1 MRWLV
6 TVRTYTKSARTRV
19 ESMFF
24 FSLFLLSMMMIY
36 TRLPFLLHESLG
48 YIPAPVM
55 TFNYFFL
62 FMILMWILIPIM
74 GFRLNESLDIK
85 KLLQYPI
92 SFPVLYIALAIGNF
106 IDTSSIVPIT
116 ILAGLTKFM
125 WLSGIREGIA
135 GIIILSIIVFLFL
148 QLIYQSMM
156 LILYNLL
163 PRFNPMK
170 LVAFCL
176 AGVIIMLVLM
186 NLHVITVPEEAVIF
200 DDENL
205 WFHNKLPSGTF
216 AIAAYEFYVGNLPLA
231 YSFLVKSFMWLVPV
245 AFINF
250 IVTFLTYRGHEL
262 GFVKPSNKNKQQS
275 KKRSETRAFVR
286 RAISKPVFAIFI
298 KDAQAFFRDW
308 HYMFYKLMPGIVT
321 PTLVLLIVRFQL
333 FESSLIEDD
342 YTRRILQFYFIMM
355 VIILFLAQAYIFVG
369 NLFGYDRAAVS
380 NMFTAPVDN
389 TTILLGK
396 NLFIFLLLT
405 LDVVVIS
412 VLTFLF
418 YEQIRIPLAFFFV
431 LESMVII
438 LLSFGNICS
447 MVFPFYVPFDKPS
460 VSFQGTLIVGLMNLI
475 TDMIVGLFM
484 IPVVVGIFHALQSN
498 NSFLLSAAFIFSL
511 FYSVGIYTIMLRI
524 SSRMLDKYRESIY
537 HSVSSP

>member
-1 MRWLV
+1 
-6 TVRTYTKSARTRV
+6 
-19 ESMFF
+19 MFF
-24 FSLFLLSMMMIY
+24 FALFLLSMMMIY
-36 TRLPFLLHESLG
+36 TNLPNLLDESLN
-48 YIPAPVM
+48 YIPSAVM

-62 FMILMWILIPIM
+62 FMILMWVLIPIM

-92 SFPVLYIALAIGNF
+92 SFPILYISLSLGNF
-106 IDTSSIVPIT
+106 IDTSSIVPVT
-116 ILAGLTKFM
+116 ILAALAKFM
-125 WLSGIREGIA
+125 WMSGTREGIF
-135 GIIILSIIVFLFL
+135 GIILLSIIVFLFL

-163 PRFNPMK
+163 PRFNPLK

-176 AGVIIMLVLM
+176 GGVILLLVLM
-186 NLHVITVPEEAVIF
+186 NLHIITVPEETVIF

-216 AIAAYEFYVGNLPLA
+216 AIAAYEFYVGNMPLA
-231 YSFLVKSFMWLVPV
+231 YKFLLKSFMWLIPV
-245 AFINF
+245 AIVNF

-262 GFVKPSNKNKQQS
+262 GFVKPSDKNKQLSQN
-275 KKRSETRAFVR
+275 RSEKKEFLR

-333 FESSLIEDD
+333 FESELIEDD
-342 YTRRILQFYFIMM
+342 YTRRILQFFFIMT

-369 NLFGYDRAAVS
+369 NLFGYDRAAIS
-380 NMFTAPVDN
+380 NLFTAPIDN
-389 TTILLGK
+389 TTILVGK

-405 LDVVVIS
+405 LDSFVIA
-412 VLTFLF
+412 VLTVLF

-431 LESMVII
+431 LESTVII

-447 MVFPFYVPFDKPS
+447 MIFPFYVPFDKPS
-460 VSFQGTLIVGLMNLI
+460 VSFQGTLIVGLMNLMA
-475 TDMIVGLFM
+475 DLIVGVFM
-484 IPVVVGIFHALQSN
+484 VPVVAGIYFALQSN
-498 NSFLLSAAFIFSL
+498 SSLRLSFAFLFSL
-511 FYSVGIYTIMLRI
+511 IYSLGVYMIMLRI
-524 SSRMLDKYRESIY
+524 SSRMLDRYRESIY